1 MLLIN
6 QTNIHIYIYI
16 LKLENII
23 ICMTSNYIGVYSDIY
38 I

>member
-23 ICMTSNYIGVYSDIY
+23 ICMTYIGVYSDIY